1 MARSSVAGQIETT
14 FLSCSICMEHFKKP
28 KALPCLHTFCEDCL
42 RDYIVSRFESVGH
55 FPCPICRQ
63 LVYIPPNGVYGF
75 PDNHFIL
82 SLQDTVD
89 HSGDLADSGTFEN
102 NHNQKNENLSLP
114 LLHPDKYS
122 VQFTKPRGSP
132 RLLKT
137 FGHFG
142 LDQDGLIHI
151 SGLAFSP
158 LTGDILVAD
167 CSLNK
172 VLTYSKSGDYRGGF
186 ICDCSIRDI
195 TVTAQGSILL
205 AVSRAGS
212 AIMREY
218 GYEGNVIAS
227 YGSFYKY
234 ENPFGICV
242 SRMGKVIVSSL
253 QHNNI
258 HIFTERKKPSYKFG
272 SRGSGPNHFLLPY
285 YVAINSRDDIVVSD
299 SGNHR
304 IKIHKNDG
312 TVLHVIGK
320 QGSQNGEF
328 FYPQGVFVDTYDNI
342 YVADANNYRVQVFSS
357 TGEYLTTPVEN
368 TYEFGVDVKPTNV
381 LVVDDRLVVALRGT
395 RVSLLQ
401 IYDWDNAKYANSS
414 SKRKKKP
421 ATSEGLLAQCC
432 PCFSSNVTY
441 DEI

>member
-1 MARSSVAGQIETT
+1 MANSSVAGQIETT

-42 RDYIVSRFESVGH
+42 RDYIVSRFESAGQ

-82 SLQDTVD
+82 SLQDTVT
-89 HSGDLADSGTFEN
+89 HSSSQNTESGSFEYSY
-102 NHNQKNENLSLP
+102 HQRNEDLSLP
-114 LLHPDKYS
+114 LLQPDKYS
-122 VQFTKPRGSP
+122 VRFTKPGSP

-142 LDQDGLIHI
+142 LDQDGLVHI
-151 SGLAFSP
+151 SGLTYSSM
-158 LTGDILVAD
+158 TGDILVAD

-172 VLTYSKSGDYRGGF
+172 VLAYSKSGDYRGGF
-186 ICDCSIRDI
+186 VCDCSIRDI
-195 TVTAQGSILL
+195 AVTAHGSILL

-242 SRMGKVIVSSL
+242 SRMGKVIISSL

-258 HIFTERKKPSYKFG
+258 HIFTERKKPSFIFG
-272 SRGSGPNHFLLPY
+272 SRGSGSNHFLLPY
-285 YVAINSRDDIVVSD
+285 YVAVNSRDDIVVSD

-304 IKIHKNDG
+304 LKIHKNDG
-312 TVLHVIGK
+312 TVLHVIGQ
-320 QGSQNGEF
+320 QGSQSGEF
-328 FYPQGVFVDTYDNI
+328 FYPQGVFVDKHDNI
-342 YVADANNYRVQVFSS
+342 YVADANNFRVQVFSPE
-357 TGEYLTTPVEN
+357 GEYLSTPVEN

-381 LVVDDRLVVALRGT
+381 IVVDNRLVVALRGT

-401 IYDWDNAKYANSS
+401 IYDWDDSKYSQSAKTG
-414 SKRKKKP
+414 RKQP
-421 ATSEGLLAQCC
+421 APGGLLGCCC
-432 PCFSSNVTY
+432 PCLSSNLSY
-441 DEI
+441 DDI